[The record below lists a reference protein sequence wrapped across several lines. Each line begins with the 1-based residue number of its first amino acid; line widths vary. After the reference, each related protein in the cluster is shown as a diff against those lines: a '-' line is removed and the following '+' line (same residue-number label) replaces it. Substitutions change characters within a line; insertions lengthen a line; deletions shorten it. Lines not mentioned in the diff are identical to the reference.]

1 MDCVTI
7 EDLKQLFD
15 EEIVIKKK
23 KPQIKTNKQ
32 IDLNLDRMRK
42 ETIQKVM
49 VKQKQRTKISKELG
63 ISIPTLNKYL
73 KQYELC

>member
-15 EEIVIKKK
+15 EEIVLKKK

-32 IDLNLDRMRK
+32 VDLNLDRMRK
-42 ETIQKVM
+42 ETIQKAM
-49 VKQKQRTKISKELG
+49 AKQKQRTKISQELG